1 MIMVTKIILSSV
13 LFLCAVATGI
23 WLHKMGAP
31 YKPLAFNLHKFIVLA
46 LVVFAAIIV
55 KNVFKSF
62 DLNSQLWITI
72 IASAVF
78 IVMLF
83 ISGGILSIK
92 QNTQFILVA
101 IHTISSIML
110 LFSLGGV
117 FYLVL
122 HKI

>member
-1 MIMVTKIILSSV
+1 MTTKITLSSV

-23 WLHKMGAP
+23 WLNKMGAP

-46 LVVFAAIIV
+46 LVVLAVIII
-55 KNVFKSF
+55 KNVFKSY

-83 ISGGILSIK
+83 VSGGILSIK
-92 QNTQFILVA
+92 QNAQFVLVA
-101 IHTISSIML
+101 IHTISSVML
-110 LFSLGGV
+110 SISLGGF
-117 FYLVL
+117 FYLIL

>member
-1 MIMVTKIILSSV
+1 MTTKITLSSV

-23 WLHKMGAP
+23 WLNKMGAP

-46 LVVFAAIIV
+46 LIVFTVIIV
-55 KNVFKSF
+55 KNVFKSY

-72 IASAVF
+72 ISGAIF
-78 IVMLF
+78 MLLLF
-83 ISGGILSIK
+83 VSGGILSVK
-92 QNTQFILVA
+92 QNAQFILVA

-110 LFSLGGV
+110 SISLGGF
-117 FYLVL
+117 FYLIL